1 MSESQSSK
9 NLILYHTGFH
19 IIKEPD
25 ISKGRPNADFAQGFY
40 LSVEEEFSKCWS
52 RNSKDRPSYQNKY
65 TLNTEDL
72 KIKTFSRDIEWFDY
86 I

>member
-1 MSESQSSK
+1 MSDSPTYPK

-40 LSVEEEFSKCWS
+40 LSDNEEFSKRWS
-52 RNSKDRPSYQNKY
+52 RNRKDMPSYQNKY

-72 KIKTFSRDIEWFDY
+72 KSKDFFTRY
-86 I
+86 GMV